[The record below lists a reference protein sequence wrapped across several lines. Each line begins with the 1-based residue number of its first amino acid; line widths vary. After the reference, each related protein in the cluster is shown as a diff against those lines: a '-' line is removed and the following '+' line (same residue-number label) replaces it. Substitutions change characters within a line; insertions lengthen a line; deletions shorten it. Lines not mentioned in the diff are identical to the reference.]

1 MENKIELLLSRFPA
15 VALTGPRQIGKTT
28 LARKIAE
35 KLDPRSVYLDLEL
48 PSNQAKLSDPEL
60 YFHQHENHLVVLDEI
75 HHVPRIFEVLRG
87 VIDQRRRKG
96 QRTGQFLLL
105 GSASLDLSQKSSE
118 SLAGRVAYQ
127 ELASLSIE
135 EVEATNRDATETLWL
150 RGGFPDSFLA
160 DDDEASYNWRTQ
172 FIKTY
177 LERDVPA
184 LGPRIPAETLRRYW
198 QMLAHNQSQMMNA
211 AQIAT
216 GLGMSGQTVVRYLGI
231 MEDLFLVR
239 RLHPWSSNSSKRL
252 VKSPK
257 IYVRDTGLLHALLG
271 IEGFED
277 LLGNPILG
285 ASWEGFIIENILD
298 LTPSEAE
305 PSFYRTS
312 AGAEIDLILKWKNG
326 ERWAI
331 EIKRSL
337 RDPKPQVGFY
347 NGCRDIKATKQI
359 VIYPGQDTYWLDEKT
374 QVMGVER
381 FTPLLHADQATVKRK
396 RSTLQ

>member
-1 MENKIELLLSRFPA
+1 M
-15 VALTGPRQIGKTT
+15 ALTGPRQIGKTT

-35 KLDPRSVYLDLEL
+35 KLDPLSIYLDLEL

-75 HHVPRIFEVLRG
+75 HHVPQIFQVLRG

-96 QRTGQFLLL
+96 HRTGQFLLL

-127 ELASLSIE
+127 ELTSLSIG
-135 EVEATNRDATETLWL
+135 EVEATNPDIAEKLWL

-160 DDDEASYNWRTQ
+160 DDEASYSWRTQ

-177 LERDVPA
+177 LERVVPA

-198 QMLAHNQSQMMNA
+198 QMLAHNQSQMLNA

-216 GLGMSGQTVVRYLGI
+216 GLGMSGQTVARYLGI

-239 RLHPWSSNSSKRL
+239 RLHPWAVNSSKRL

-257 IYVRDTGLLHALLG
+257 VYVRDTGLLHALLG
-271 IEGFED
+271 IEEFED

-298 LTPSEAE
+298 LLPSEAE
-305 PSFYRTS
+305 PYFYRTS
-312 AGAEIDLILKWKNG
+312 AGAEIDLVLNWKNG

-347 NGCRDIKATKQI
+347 NGCKDIQATKQI
-359 VIYPGQDTYWLDEKT
+359 VIYPGRDTYPLDEKT

-381 FTPLLHADQATVKRK
+381 FTPMLDRDTDTAKRK